1 MTILLER
8 EGVRNFCANFTP
20 FLFNFSFEYWDWKES
35 WAFDMDIC
43 IYNSS
48 APSFH
53 QESIDPNLIITLQ
66 LLNCKGN
73 ANWESR

>member
-35 WAFDMDIC
+35 WAFDMDIY
-43 IYNSS
+43 IFVGPLI
-48 APSFH
+48 PSGVH
-53 QESIDPNLIITLQ
+53 RPQPHYHTSIAQ
-66 LLNCKGN
+66 L
-73 ANWESR
+73 